1 MISIASEADRETRP
15 HVLFGAAPVAA
26 RLEENPLIVPAH
38 VPPTRPDMEVVCAF
52 NPGAVRHG
60 DEVVLLLR
68 VAERPRLGAEPAHDA
83 CLLDI
88 SGPEPQFQPL
98 DRDIPTDALIGLA
111 LFNPDG
117 DPPGVVSGYVRR
129 DLPGLD
135 LHDPRAVS
143 YLKQS
148 FLSQISHLRVAR
160 SNDGI
165 HFAIDSEPAITPT
178 TLLEEYGC
186 EDARITPLEGRYV
199 ITYVS
204 VSRLGITTSL
214 ASTSDFRSFTRE
226 GIIFLG
232 DHKDV
237 VLFPERIGGRYWALT
252 RPMPSSFAKIHGIWL
267 ANSPDLAHWGDHHL
281 LALPRPGFW
290 DERRTGGSAV
300 PFRTEAGWLV
310 LYHGVDATNRYCMG
324 GLLLDGDD
332 PTRVLARSPEPILS
346 PDAPFER
353 AGFYGNVVLSCGHVG
368 LDPRNRRIRLYYGA
382 ADSVTAAADFD
393 TEEIIASLR

>member
-1 MISIASEADRETRP
+1 VISIASEADRETRP
-15 HVLFGAAPVAA
+15 HVLLGAAPVAT

-52 NPGAVRHG
+52 NPAAVRHG

-68 VAERPRLGAEPAHDA
+68 VAERPRLGAEPAPDA

-98 DRDIPTDALIGLA
+98 DRDIPTDGLIGLA

-117 DPPGVVSGYVRR
+117 DPPGIVSGYVRR

-160 SNDGI
+160 SRDGI

-214 ASTSDFRSFTRE
+214 ASTSDFHSFTRE

-267 ANSPDLAHWGDHHL
+267 ANSPDLTHWGDHHL

-290 DERRTGGSAV
+290 DERRTGG
-300 PFRTEAGWLV
+300 LV

-368 LDPRNRRIRLYYGA
+368 LDARNRRIRLYYGA

>member
-1 MISIASEADRETRP
+1 VIATTAEAEYGLQRRFDGP
-15 HVLFGAAPVAA
+15 APVAH
-26 RLEENPLIVPAH
+26 RLAENPLIVPAN

-52 NPGAVRHG
+52 NPAAVRQG
-60 DEVVLLLR
+60 DDVVLLLR
-68 VAERPRLGAEPAHDA
+68 VAERPRLGAEPAPDA

-88 SGPEPQFQPL
+88 SGPEPLFLPL
-98 DRDIPTDALIGLA
+98 DHSLSAEGLIGLA
-111 LFNPDG
+111 LFNPEG
-117 DPPGVVSGYVRR
+117 DPPGVVSGYVPR

-135 LHDPRAVS
+135 LHDPRAVA

-160 SNDGI
+160 SRDGI
-165 HFAIDSEPAITPT
+165 HFAIDSEPALTPA
-178 TLLEEYGC
+178 TLVEEYGC
-186 EDARITPLEGRYV
+186 EDARITPLDGRYY
-199 ITYVS
+199 ITYVTP
-204 VSRLGITTSL
+204 SRLGITTSL
-214 ASTSDFRSFTRE
+214 ASTTDFRSFTRE
-226 GIIFLG
+226 GLMFLG

-237 VLFPERIGGRYWALT
+237 VLFPERVGGRYWALT
-252 RPMPSSFAKIHGIWL
+252 RPMPSSFARIHGIWL
-267 ANSPDLAHWGDHHL
+267 ANSPDLVHWGEHQP

-300 PFRTEAGWLV
+300 PYRTKAGWLV
-310 LYHGVDATNRYCMG
+310 LYHGVDAGNRYCMG

-332 PTRVLARSPEPILS
+332 PTRVLARSPEPILA

-368 LDPRNRRIRLYYGA
+368 LDPENRRIRLYYGA